1 MRDRRHIPLPALL
14 MLVVVSLV
22 VTPVVA
28 MASSGLP
35 ATITMKPA
43 AAGPGSTVE
52 VTGIDF
58 PGDQLV
64 EVLLFTSAGS
74 SDLAVIMA
82 SDEGYFRSFVTL
94 PSDTPAGLWEM
105 RASAL
110 DGTTASHAFDAASA
124 PTVDAAGAV
133 TLSAEAS
140 LAGRSGNSSTDIMVM
155 LVLAVLLA
163 AVGGAAAYAWRE
175 VHSEGRQPGM
185 GAGDDPIW
193 SFAGGS
199 VMTNESVVMV
209 EEDPDRSAP
218 SQET

>member
-1 MRDRRHIPLPALL
+1 MLLAL
-14 MLVVVSLV
+14 VSLL

-35 ATITMKPA
+35 ATITMRPA

-58 PGDQLV
+58 PADQLV
-64 EVLLFTSAGS
+64 EVQLSTSAGS
-74 SDLAVIMA
+74 SDLAVVMA
-82 SDEGYFRSFVTL
+82 SDEGYFRSFVPL
-94 PSDTPAGLWEM
+94 PSDTPSGLWEL
-105 RASAL
+105 RAVAL

-124 PTVDAAGAV
+124 AVVDAARAV
-133 TLSAEAS
+133 NLSAEAS
-140 LAGRSGNSSTDIMVM
+140 LVGRSGNSSTDIMVM

-193 SFAGGS
+193 SLAGGAM
-199 VMTNESVVMV
+199 MTSESVVS
-209 EEDPDRSAP
+209 EDLDGNPPTPEA
-218 SQET
+218 